1 MTFSCFQTLKHLEK
15 SEPRWSGRAQQKQRK
30 TIKIEEKQKFL
41 EITWR
46 QDPPPTESK
55 IVADVNLVGPMI
67 VKPQPRVV
75 QVV

>member
-55 IVADVNLVGPMI
+55 IVAQVNLVRAVVI
-67 VKPQPRVV
+67 KTQSRVV
-75 QVV
+75 QVI